1 MNVTETFR
9 DIFTARK
16 WSLGQG
22 NVFTPVC
29 HSVHREEGGLPNPN
43 PHWQTWGLGRPP
55 WMQTPQ
61 GWADPLPR
69 LGNPPRCRSP
79 WVGQTPP
86 RGWANPPPPIPLTSG
101 RYISYWNAY
110 LWNYLFWM
118 NAFKFVKCKLWR
130 TTSNVRSY
138 SIALRLVPCLF
149 CHQHKIFNSIQFNV
163 QIKSLCQL
171 YRRFLP
177 LIYGLLKKMGLV
189 DSTIHLEQFHGLS
202 NTQIKVVTTLPFF
215 YWNN

>member
-1 MNVTETFR
+1 MNVTETFT

-22 NVFTPVC
+22 NVFTPVSFC
-29 HSVHREEGGLPNPN
+29 SQGGGVSAQPQPPLADLGVG
-43 PHWQTWGLGRPP
+43 QTPLDADPPGLGRTPP
-55 WMQTPQ
+55 Q
-61 GWADPLPR
+61 
-69 LGNPPRCRSP
+69 
-79 WVGQTPP
+79 VGQTPP
-86 RGWANPPPPIPLTSG
+86 PMQIPLGWADLPPPIPLTSG
-101 RYISYWNAY
+101 RYVSYWNAY
-110 LWNYLFWM
+110 LWNFFFWM
-118 NAFKFVKCKLWR
+118 NAFKFVKCMLWR

-138 SIALRLVPCLF
+138 STAPRLVLCHF
-149 CHQHKIFNSIQFNV
+149 CYQHKIFNSIQFNV

-189 DSTIHLEQFHGLS
+189 DSTIHLEEFHGLS

-215 YWNN
+215 